1 MNIETRILPD
11 PVRTERLKSS
21 ELREG
26 FLVEGLF
33 EPGEAR
39 LVYTTLDRMI
49 VGSAVPTV
57 EPIELIG
64 CKELASRQFARRR
77 EVGVIN
83 LGRPGSVEVDGQEFA
98 VSSRG
103 GLYIGRGAGQ
113 ISFRSHDSD
122 DPALFYLVSF
132 PAHRT
137 YPTMPIGAEET
148 EVVEL
153 GSPEGANRRTIR
165 KYIHGGGV
173 RSCQLVMGITSLAE
187 GSVWNTM
194 PTHTHPRRVEAYL
207 YFDMGEDD
215 VLFHYLGQP
224 DQTRHLVVRNGQVAL
239 SPSWSIHCGCG
250 TKSYSFAW
258 AMGGENQ
265 EFDDM
270 DAVAMEDL
278 R

>member
-1 MNIETRILPD
+1 MKMESRILPD
-11 PVRTERLKSS
+11 PVRTERLNSS
-21 ELREG
+21 ELRES

-49 VGSAVPTV
+49 VGSAVPTA

-64 CKELASRQFARRR
+64 CKELASQQFAQRR

-83 LGRPGSVEVDGQEFA
+83 LGSPGSVEVDGQEFA
-98 VSSRG
+98 MPSRG

-113 ISFRSHDSD
+113 ISFRSDELD

-137 YPTMPIGAEET
+137 YPTMPIGAEEA
-148 EVVEL
+148 EVVKL
-153 GSPEGANRRTIR
+153 GSPDGANRRTIR
-165 KYIHGGGV
+165 KYIHDGGV

-194 PTHTHPRRVEAYL
+194 PAHTHPRRVEAYL
-207 YFDMGEDD
+207 YFDMGDDD

-224 DQTRHLVVRNGQVAL
+224 DQTRHLVVRNGQATL

-265 EFDDM
+265 KFDDM
-270 DAVAMEDL
+270 DAVTMEDL